1 MPEEAANK
9 KGGTKTAGEESFS
22 FRLRIGDVLIKK
34 GLVTAEQ
41 VEEALDVQKS
51 LPKRLGDILVEL
63 GYITKEKMEE
73 VLSEYNATLSA
84 VWGDV
89 SRDIELS
96 DLDQSLTKSFPE
108 KLARLFHVV
117 PIKREENILYVAT
130 ADLLPISS
138 LDYIRFATGFTVT
151 VVLTSEDF
159 VESAIEYLYGSSSEV
174 LKELIGEEEHE
185 SLELVEDESV
195 IGEGS
200 DEELAHQAPVIR
212 LVNYIISDALS
223 KGASDIHMEP
233 YERRFRVRYRIDGV
247 LHEQIEVP
255 FRLRDAVIARTKILA
270 HMDIVERRL
279 PQDGRAKVRIK
290 GREADL
296 RVSSIPTIFGEK
308 VVLRILEKASL
319 TFDLKILGFN
329 DKQLALFDEAIERPY
344 GMVLITGPTGSGK
357 TTTLYSALSKINN
370 PDINIMTIEDP
381 VEYNFEGIN
390 QIQAKEDIGLTFASA
405 LRSFLRQDPDVI
417 LVGEIRDLET
427 ADIAIKAAL
436 TGHLVFSTLHTN
448 DAPSTVTRLVDM
460 GVEPFLVSSS
470 IHLVVAQRLA
480 RKVCKYCKTEYTD
493 PPPALLERLNL
504 TLEDGPFYKGRGCSR
519 CNQTGYKGRVA
530 FYEIMPVSQAI
541 SKLVV
546 EKASA
551 DRVFEQA
558 LEEGLVTLRQSGIE
572 KMREGVTSPEEVL
585 RVTV

>member
-1 MPEEAANK
+1 MPEETAK
-9 KGGTKTAGEESFS
+9 QEGTKTAGEESFS

-34 GLVTAEQ
+34 GLVTTEQ
-41 VEEALDVQKS
+41 IEEALDVQKS

-63 GYITKEKMEE
+63 GYISREKLEE
-73 VLSEYNATLSA
+73 VLREYNATLSA
-84 VWGDV
+84 VWGDP

-117 PIKREENILYVAT
+117 PIRREENILYVAT

-174 LKELIGEEEHE
+174 LKELIGDEEGEE
-185 SLELVEDESV
+185 SVEVIEDTDV

-255 FRLRDAVIARTKILA
+255 FRLKDAVIARTKILS

-319 TFDLKILGFN
+319 TFDLKILGFSEE
-329 DKQLALFDEAIERPY
+329 QLKMFNEAIDRPY

-390 QIQAKEDIGLTFASA
+390 QIQVKEDIGLTFAAA

-480 RKVCKYCKTEYTD
+480 RKICKYCKTEYTD
-493 PPPALLERLNL
+493 PAPELLERLGL
-504 TLEDGPFYKGRGCSR
+504 TPDDGPFYKGKGCSR

-541 SKLVV
+541 GKLVV

-551 DRVFEQA
+551 DKVFSQA

>member
-1 MPEEAANK
+1 MPEDTSGKSA
-9 KGGTKTAGEESFS
+9 TRSVGEESFS
-22 FRLRIGDVLIKK
+22 FRLRIGDILIKK
-34 GLVTAEQ
+34 GLVTPEQ
-41 VEEALDVQKS
+41 VEEALDVQKT
-51 LPKRLGDILVEL
+51 LPKRLGDILVDL
-63 GYITKEKMEE
+63 GAISRRDLED
-73 VLSEYNATLSA
+73 VLRNYNATLEA
-84 VWGDV
+84 VWGDP

-96 DLDQSLTKSFPE
+96 DLDQTLAKSFPE
-108 KLARLFHVV
+108 KLARLFKVV
-117 PIKREENILYVAT
+117 PIKREENILYVASV
-130 ADLLPISS
+130 DLLPVSS

-159 VESAIEYLYGSSSEV
+159 VESAIEYLYGSGSEV
-174 LKELIGEEEHE
+174 LKEIIGEEEEHE
-185 SLELVEDESV
+185 SVELIEDEDV
-195 IGEGS
+195 IS
-200 DEELAHQAPVIR
+200 DSSEAELANQAPVIR

-233 YERRFRVRYRIDGV
+233 YEKRFRVRYRIDGV

-255 FRLRDAVIARTKILA
+255 FRLRDAVIARTKILS

-296 RVSSIPTIFGEK
+296 RVSTIPTIFGEK
-308 VVLRILEKASL
+308 VVMRILEKASL

-329 DKQLALFDEAIERPY
+329 DQQLQMFNDAIDRPY

-357 TTTLYSALSKINN
+357 TTTLYSALSKINS

-390 QIQAKEDIGLTFASA
+390 QIQTKEDIGLTFAAA

-460 GVEPFLVSSS
+460 GVEPFLVASS

-480 RKVCKYCKTEYTD
+480 RKICKYCKEEYKD
-493 PPPALLERLNL
+493 PPPELLERLGL
-504 TLEDGPFYKGRGCSR
+504 TPKDGPFYHGRGCSR
-519 CNQTGYKGRVA
+519 CNNTGYKGRVA
-530 FYEIMPVSQAI
+530 FYELMPVSPAI

-546 EKASA
+546 QKSSA
-551 DRVFEQA
+551 DKVLDLA

-572 KMREGVTSPEEVL
+572 KMRAGVTSPEEVL

>member
-1 MPEEAANK
+1 MPETTLQNK
-9 KGGTKTAGEESFS
+9 TRTAGEESFS
-22 FRLRIGDVLIKK
+22 FRLRIGDILIKQ
-34 GLVTAEQ
+34 GLVTPEQ

-51 LPKRLGDILVEL
+51 LPKRLGDILIDL
-63 GYITKEKMEE
+63 GAISREQLEE
-73 VLSEYNATLSA
+73 VLKNYNATLEE
-84 VWGDV
+84 VWGDP

-96 DLDQSLTKSFPE
+96 DLDQSLAKSFPE
-108 KLARLFHVV
+108 KLARLFKVV
-117 PIKREENILYVAT
+117 PIKREENILYVAS
-130 ADLLPISS
+130 ADLLPVSS

-159 VESAIEYLYGSSSEV
+159 VESALEYLYGSSSEV
-174 LKELIGEEEHE
+174 LKEIIGEEEEHE
-185 SLELVEDESV
+185 AVEVIEDEDV
-195 IGEGS
+195 ITDSSEA
-200 DEELAHQAPVIR
+200 DLANQAPVIR

-233 YERRFRVRYRIDGV
+233 YEKRFRVRYRIDGV

-255 FRLRDAVIARTKILA
+255 FRLRDAVIARTKILS

-296 RVSSIPTIFGEK
+296 RVSTIPTIFGEK

-319 TFDLKILGFN
+319 TFDLKLLGFN
-329 DKQLALFDEAIERPY
+329 EKQLAMFNEAIERPY

-390 QIQAKEDIGLTFASA
+390 QIQTKEDIGLTFAAA

-470 IHLVVAQRLA
+470 VHLVVAQRLA
-480 RKVCKYCKTEYTD
+480 RKICKYCKEEYKN
-493 PPPALLERLNL
+493 PPPELLERLGI
-504 TLEDGPFYKGRGCSR
+504 TMEDGPFYHGRGCSR
-519 CNQTGYKGRVA
+519 CNHTGYKGRIA
-530 FYEIMPVSQAI
+530 FYEIMPVSPAI
-541 SKLVV
+541 GKLIVQ
-546 EKASA
+546 KASA
-551 DRVFEQA
+551 DRVFDQA

-572 KMREGVTSPEEVL
+572 KMKEGITSPEEVL

>member
-1 MPEEAANK
+1 MPEANK
-9 KGGTKTAGEESFS
+9 SETRSVGEESFS

-34 GLVTAEQ
+34 GLVTPEQ

-51 LPKRLGDILVEL
+51 LPKRLGDILVDL
-63 GYITKEKMEE
+63 GAISREKLEE
-73 VLSEYNATLSA
+73 VLREYNATLEA
-84 VWGDV
+84 IWGDP

-96 DLDQSLTKSFPE
+96 DLDQSLAKSFPE
-108 KLARLFHVV
+108 KLARLFKVV

-159 VESAIEYLYGSSSEV
+159 VDSAIEYLYGSSSEV
-174 LKELIGEEEHE
+174 LKEIIGDEHETLEVLEEE
-185 SLELVEDESV
+185 DV
-195 IGEGS
+195 IGDA
-200 DEELAHQAPVIR
+200 DEADLANQAPVIR

-233 YERRFRVRYRIDGV
+233 YEKRFRVRYRIDGV

-255 FRLRDAVIARTKILA
+255 FRLRDAVIARTKILS

-296 RVSSIPTIFGEK
+296 RVSTIPTIFGEK

-329 DKQLALFDEAIERPY
+329 ERQLEMFNEAIERPY

-357 TTTLYSALSKINN
+357 TTTLYSALSKINR

-390 QIQAKEDIGLTFASA
+390 QIQTKEDIGLTFAAA

-470 IHLVVAQRLA
+470 VHLVVAQRLA
-480 RKVCKYCKTEYTD
+480 RKICKYCKEEYKD
-493 PPPALLERLNL
+493 PPPELLERLGL
-504 TLEDGPFYKGRGCSR
+504 SMDDGPFYHGRGCAR
-519 CNQTGYKGRVA
+519 CNHTGYKGRVA
-530 FYEIMPVSQAI
+530 FYEIMPVSNTI
-541 SKLVV
+541 GKLIVQKV
-546 EKASA
+546 SA
-551 DRVFEQA
+551 DRIFDQA

-572 KMREGVTSPEEVL
+572 KMREGITSPEEVL